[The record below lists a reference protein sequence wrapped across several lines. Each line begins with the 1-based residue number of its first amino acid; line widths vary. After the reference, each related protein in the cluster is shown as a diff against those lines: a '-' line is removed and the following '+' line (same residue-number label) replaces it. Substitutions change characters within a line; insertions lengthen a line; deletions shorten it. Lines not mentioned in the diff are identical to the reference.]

1 VGITITIT
9 TSSGWKPQS
18 HKMEDLDY
26 WKHVLSERTEDYE
39 FEVERG
45 EDDTLIK
52 LCRDAVEEAKTKI
65 EELENV

>member
-1 VGITITIT
+1 
-9 TSSGWKPQS
+9 
-18 HKMEDLDY
+18 MEDLDY